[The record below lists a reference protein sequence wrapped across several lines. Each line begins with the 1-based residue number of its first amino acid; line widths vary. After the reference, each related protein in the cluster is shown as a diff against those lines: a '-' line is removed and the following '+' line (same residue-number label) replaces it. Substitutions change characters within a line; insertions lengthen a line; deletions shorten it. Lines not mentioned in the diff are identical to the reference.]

1 MSSYTCG
8 KSTAPTS
15 DAAVARVT
23 GDFSKEDSGVLGC
36 LDAAVEVNEELVV
49 RRRAIAFHLKRRIV
63 QAAPFGGILAASDA
77 GFIRPLKNA
86 RAA

>member
-8 KSTAPTS
+8 KSTAPTF

-23 GDFSKEDSGVLGC
+23 GELSKEDSCVLSC

-63 QAAPFGGILAASDA
+63 QAAPFGGIPAASDA
-77 GFIRPLKNA
+77 GLVRPRKT